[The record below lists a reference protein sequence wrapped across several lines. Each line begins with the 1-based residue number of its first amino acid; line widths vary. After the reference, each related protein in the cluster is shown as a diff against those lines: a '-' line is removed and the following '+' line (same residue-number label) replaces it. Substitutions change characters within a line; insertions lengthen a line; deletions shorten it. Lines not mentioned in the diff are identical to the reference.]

1 MARVGV
7 DVGGTNT
14 DLVLESERGIHVHKV
29 ASTPHDQ
36 SEGVLRGLSELCEMA
51 RIRPGDIDLIV
62 HGTTVATN
70 ITLEHNGA
78 EVGMLTSRNFR
89 DILHIGRHKRP
100 HNFSLHFEVP
110 WQNRPLVK
118 RRNRIPITERIL
130 PPDGRVETPMDENEV
145 LDAVAVFKRRG
156 IESVVIGFL
165 FSFIND
171 AHERRAKAIVE
182 REMPGAYVCCSSDV
196 ANVIREFERFS
207 TAAMNAF
214 IGPLTTTY
222 LHSLQSKLADNGFR
236 ANLRL
241 IQSNGGISTVE
252 ACSKRAVSILMSGPA
267 GGVIGGRSEG
277 LLCESRNLIT
287 VDIGGTSADIST
299 IPDGRIKI
307 MNPRDSY
314 VSGHPILVPMIDL
327 VTIGAGGGSIAHIDP
342 AGGFHVG
349 PRSAGADPGPA
360 CYGKGGEEP
369 TVTDAQVALG
379 RMDADKLLGGDLP
392 VDPSLAERAIEAKV
406 ARKLNLSVKE
416 AALGIIRVINSNMAL
431 AIRSSSVARGVDPRE
446 FSLVPFGGAGPL
458 HGVALAEA
466 VAARDVIVPVAPGI
480 TAAMGLLETD
490 MQYEHA
496 RSLITSLTHVDSDTV
511 RRIDALVTELV
522 AECRRDLENDGV
534 PPERQQYQRF
544 AECRYH
550 GQGFELR
557 ADIPEGRGHRD
568 GGEAH
573 HGKLPRPAPPGLQLR
588 VRRRRGGADH
598 GARHRHREGEAA
610 GGGPHRARE
619 RVRHRQ
625 RLPLLPSD
633 HLRRRRDRGHPA
645 LRPPAAQGRTP
656 HHRSRGPH
664 PAQLDDSRAARVPLR
679 GRGARES
686 AHPARS
692 LRRSARDA
700 VTETAN
706 TGQRAPAEARQPKPR
721 STHHGPARARPDH
734 VAGHQRRPGHHRRGD
749 GAHPLPDVV
758 LLDHP

>member
-14 DLVLESERGIHVHKV
+14 DLVLESERGMHVHKV

-51 RIRPGDIDLIV
+51 RVRPGDIDLIV

-70 ITLEHNGA
+70 ITIEHSGA
-78 EVGMLTSRNFR
+78 EVGMLTTRNFR

-130 PPDGRVETPMDENEV
+130 PPDGRVETPLAEDEV
-145 LDAVAVFKRRG
+145 LEAIAVFRRRG

-214 IGPLTTTY
+214 IGPRTTTY
-222 LHSLQSKLADNGFR
+222 LHNLQSRLADNGFQ

-277 LLCESRNLIT
+277 LLCDSRNLIT

-406 ARKLNLSVKE
+406 ARKLDIPVKE

-431 AIRSSSVARGVDPRE
+431 AIRSNSVARGSTRASSPWCRSGARGHCTEWRSRKPSRPGTSSCRSPRG
-446 FSLVPFGGAGPL
+446 SPPPWDCS
-458 HGVALAEA
+458 
-466 VAARDVIVPVAPGI
+466 RP
-480 TAAMGLLETD
+480 TCSTSTR
-490 MQYEHA
+490 A
-496 RSLITSLTHVDSDTV
+496 RSSPPSPTSTRTPCGVST
-511 RRIDALVTELV
+511 RWSRSWWRSAATTSRTT
-522 AECRRDLENDGV
+522 ACR
-534 PPERQQYQRF
+534 PS
-544 AECRYH
+544 
-550 GQGFELR
+550 
-557 ADIPEGRGHRD
+557 GRGTSASRSAATTARASSC
-568 GGEAH
+568 G
-573 HGKLPRPAPPGLQLR
+573 RTS
-588 VRRRRGGADH
+588 RRARSPRRG
-598 GARHRHREGEAA
+598 
-610 GGGPHRARE
+610 
-619 RVRHRQ
+619 
-625 RLPLLPSD
+625 
-633 HLRRRRDRGHPA
+633 
-645 LRPPAAQGRTP
+645 
-656 HHRSRGPH
+656 
-664 PAQLDDSRAARVPLR
+664 
-679 GRGARES
+679 
-686 AHPARS
+686 
-692 LRRSARDA
+692 
-700 VTETAN
+700 
-706 TGQRAPAEARQPKPR
+706 
-721 STHHGPARARPDH
+721 
-734 VAGHQRRPGHHRRGD
+734 
-749 GAHPLPDVV
+749 
-758 LLDHP
+758 